1 MEPVARRLDGSCLR
15 GLQRFPRL
23 HHADISRAAV
33 QVLREYTGHGPT
45 NARIG
50 ALRAQVR
57 PLWSVWTAGVRI
69 SVAHAKARKRGVP
82 VLGRGGGLLRR
93 ARRWLRRR
101 RAQPVH
107 TAISIPASTRD
118 GRSAPDRD
126 GGPRSPGSTSR
137 RTSHATGRRTRRRA
151 PHAVRRRG
159 TPGRRSPA
167 HDARPSPRPQC
178 VAGPV
183 GARPQPLVGVGDLDE
198 VDICGA
204 PGASGHGPWPPCPAI
219 RT

>member
-1 MEPVARRLDGSCLR
+1 MEAACGVPALPPPPPGRHLPRRRPSAPRVHRAWTDQRTHWCTPRAGEALVVRLDRGSSNLRGACESPQTRGSCPWKR
-15 GLQRFPRL
+15 WR
-23 HHADISRAAV
+23 S
-33 QVLREYTGHGPT
+33 
-45 NARIG
+45 
-50 ALRAQVR
+50 AQA
-57 PLWSVWTAGVRI
+57 ST
-69 SVAHAKARKRGVP
+69 SVATQTTSATSAHGDQHPGEHPRRP
-82 VLGRGGGLLRR
+82 VGAGP
-93 ARRWLRRR
+93 RRW
-101 RAQPVH
+101 
-107 TAISIPASTRD
+107 PA
-118 GRSAPDRD
+118 
-126 GGPRSPGSTSR
+126 SPGSTSR

-167 HDARPSPRPQC
+167 HDGRPSPRPQC